1 MELSKQ
7 QGLNGATVV
16 EHLQK
21 DQKSTQV
28 NSIVD
33 KYIENRKEK
42 NEEQL
47 LQEDELAHAKQTR
60 SNWDELISYRYAIF

>member
-7 QGLNGATVV
+7 QVNDATVID
-16 EHLQK
+16 HLQK
-21 DQKSTQV
+21 DQKTLQA
-28 NSIVD
+28 NSILE

-42 NEEQL
+42 AEEQL
-47 LQEDELAHAKQTR
+47 QEEDETAHAKQTR